1 MGIDRQS
8 HYQTEE
14 TGNIYLYID
23 HFDSLLVVALQIISF
38 MRTETIFALFEPNIK
53 CDKYIVN

>member
-8 HYQTEE
+8 LSDGGDWEH
-14 TGNIYLYID
+14 LYID

-38 MRTETIFALFEPNIK
+38 MRTETVFALFEPNIK